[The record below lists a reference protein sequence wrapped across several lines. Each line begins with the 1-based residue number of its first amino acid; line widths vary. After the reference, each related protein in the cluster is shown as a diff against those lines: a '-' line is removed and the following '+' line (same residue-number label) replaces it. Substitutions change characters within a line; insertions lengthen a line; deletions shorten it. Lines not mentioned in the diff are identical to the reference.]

1 MSWEIN
7 VQLPTDQRQTSGVH
21 LAKAE
26 KADLEETGDDWL
38 CWVWEVGGGG
48 VFAVGGSGGDSCS
61 RKPGGSGSLSMQVPG
76 APSWA
81 CPWGLSRTARCLRS
95 EYTELGP
102 LLGAGF

>member
-7 VQLPTDQRQTSGVH
+7 VQLPTDQRQASGVH

-48 VFAVGGSGGDSCS
+48 VRCRRLGRGQLLPEAWRKRVAQHAGSWGAQLGLPLGTFKDS
-61 RKPGGSGSLSMQVPG
+61 QV
-76 APSWA
+76 
-81 CPWGLSRTARCLRS
+81 LT
-95 EYTELGP
+95 
-102 LLGAGF
+102 